1 MNTSLIEVKDQF
13 EVKYAVIGTFNTSQH
28 ASNLS
33 QINIKFITVDNEN
46 IRPSFDLNFHS
57 LNTGKIYQLI

>member
-1 MNTSLIEVKDQF
+1 MQQSP
-13 EVKYAVIGTFNTSQH
+13 SQH

-33 QINIKFITVDNEN
+33 QINIKFITVNNEN